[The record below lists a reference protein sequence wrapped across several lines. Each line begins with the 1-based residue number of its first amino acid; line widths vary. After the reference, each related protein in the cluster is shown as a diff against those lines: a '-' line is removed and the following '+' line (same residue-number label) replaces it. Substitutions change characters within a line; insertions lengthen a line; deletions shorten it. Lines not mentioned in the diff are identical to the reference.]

1 MLTAHLPSGYIVG
14 RLVPRFWR
22 PVPKAMPVA
31 LVAAVLPDF
40 DMIWFYLV
48 YNCRVHH
55 HRYWVHV
62 PAFWGVVAAVALPLL
77 WRSRWR
83 DRAILFFAVILL
95 HLVLDSIGGGILW
108 AAPFSDRLYSL
119 ITVPPNHG
127 HWIISFL
134 LHWSF
139 AAEAAIWIW
148 AAILWRRR

>member
-48 YNCRVHH
+48 DNGRVHH

-62 PAFWGVVAAVALPLL
+62 PPYGCAPEDG
-77 WRSRWR
+77 R
-83 DRAILFFAVILL
+83 DRRKNWQGFLQLQ
-95 HLVLDSIGGGILW
+95 
-108 AAPFSDRLYSL
+108 RL
-119 ITVPPNHG
+119 
-127 HWIISFL
+127 
-134 LHWSF
+134 
-139 AAEAAIWIW
+139 
-148 AAILWRRR
+148 